1 MFFLNTQF
9 NQMDYFS
16 KFEELKSENLS
27 LDLTRGKPSSDQL
40 DLSNSL
46 MNLTDE
52 VSEFEGLDLRNYGQ
66 IKGLES
72 CRELGAQILNCDKDL
87 VWAGGNSSLSLMS
100 QFLTFMFVEGNGG
113 GPWSL
118 KERVSVL
125 CPVPGYD
132 RHFKLCET
140 FGINMIPVPLTG
152 EGPDLEEVNR
162 LVETD
167 ESIKGIWCVP
177 KYSNPTGEVYSRS
190 TIEGL
195 LDIIASPSNK
205 NIIFWDNAYAVHDL
219 YNQSPLI
226 DIFSLAKDKK
236 CEDSVVQFGSTS
248 KITFAGA
255 GIGYIAM
262 SKNNQESFL
271 PFYSSLMIGPD
282 KINQAKHVMFFRDVS
297 LIDHM
302 KKHAKIIRP
311 KFDLVISK
319 LNSQGLGKWTE
330 PDGGYFLL
338 YESDN
343 GMAKRII
350 GLADELGLK
359 LTPAGATHPYGIDEE
374 DKYIR
379 IAPTACSLDELDKA
393 MDVFLC
399 CIGLASEERRN

>member
-1 MFFLNTQF
+1 
-9 NQMDYFS
+9 MDYFS

-113 GPWSL
+113 GPWNL

-195 LDIIASPSNK
+195 LDIFASPSSK

-219 YNQSPLI
+219 SNQSPLI
-226 DIFSLAKDKK
+226 DIFSLAKDKN

-262 SKNNQESFL
+262 SENNQESFL

>member
-1 MFFLNTQF
+1 
-9 NQMDYFS
+9 MDYFS

-46 MNLTDE
+46 MNLTGE

-195 LDIIASPSNK
+195 LDIFASPSSK

-219 YNQSPLI
+219 SNQSPLI
-226 DIFSLAKDKK
+226 DIFSLAKDKN
-236 CEDSVVQFGSTS
+236 CEDLVVQFGSTS

>member
-1 MFFLNTQF
+1 
-9 NQMDYFS
+9 MDYLS

-195 LDIIASPSNK
+195 LDIIASPSSK

-219 YNQSPLI
+219 SNQSPLI

>member
-1 MFFLNTQF
+1 
-9 NQMDYFS
+9 MDYFS

-46 MNLTDE
+46 MNQTDGA
-52 VSEFEGLDLRNYGQ
+52 SQFEGLDLRNYGE

-152 EGPDLEEVNR
+152 EGPDLEQVKR

-167 ESIKGIWCVP
+167 DSIKGIWCVP
-177 KYSNPTGEVYSRS
+177 KYSNPTGEVYSRT

-195 LDIIASPSNK
+195 LDIFASPSNK

-219 YNQSPLI
+219 SNQSPLI
-226 DIFSLAKDKK
+226 DIFSLAKEKK

-262 SKNNQESFL
+262 SEINQELFL

-282 KINQAKHVMFFRDVS
+282 KINQAKHVIFFRDVN
-297 LIDHM
+297 LTDHM

-319 LNSQGLGKWTE
+319 LNSQGLGKWTN

-343 GMAKRII
+343 GLAKRII
-350 GLADELGLK
+350 SLANELGLK

>member
-1 MFFLNTQF
+1 
-9 NQMDYFS
+9 MDYFS

-46 MNLTDE
+46 MNQTNE
-52 VSEFEGLDLRNYGQ
+52 MSEFEGLDLRNYGE

-152 EGPDLEEVNR
+152 EGPDLDKVNR

-195 LDIIASPSNK
+195 LDIIASPSSK

-219 YNQSPLI
+219 SNQSPLI

-282 KINQAKHVMFFRDVS
+282 KINQAKHVMFFRDVT

>member
-1 MFFLNTQF
+1 
-9 NQMDYFS
+9 MDYFS

-52 VSEFEGLDLRNYGQ
+52 ASEFEGLDLRNYGE

-195 LDIIASPSNK
+195 LDIFASPSSK

-219 YNQSPLI
+219 SNQSPLI

-262 SKNNQESFL
+262 SENNQESFL

-393 MDVFLC
+393 MEVFLC

>member
-1 MFFLNTQF
+1 
-9 NQMDYFS
+9 MDYFS

-113 GPWSL
+113 GPWNL

-195 LDIIASPSNK
+195 LDIIASPSSK

-219 YNQSPLI
+219 SNQSPLI

-262 SKNNQESFL
+262 SENNQELFL

>member
-1 MFFLNTQF
+1 
-9 NQMDYFS
+9 MDYLS

-46 MNLTDE
+46 MNQIDE
-52 VSEFEGLDLRNYGQ
+52 ASEFEDLDLRNYGE

-195 LDIIASPSNK
+195 LDIFASPSSK

-219 YNQSPLI
+219 SNQSPLI

-262 SKNNQESFL
+262 SKNNQELFL

-282 KINQAKHVMFFRDVS
+282 KVNQAKHVMFFRDVS

>member
-1 MFFLNTQF
+1 
-9 NQMDYFS
+9 MDYFS

-46 MNLTDE
+46 MNQTNE
-52 VSEFEGLDLRNYGQ
+52 MSEFEGLDLRNYGE

-195 LDIIASPSNK
+195 LDIFASPSSK

-219 YNQSPLI
+219 SNQSPLI
-226 DIFSLAKDKK
+226 DIFSLAKDKN

-282 KINQAKHVMFFRDVS
+282 KINQAKHVMFFRDVT

-393 MDVFLC
+393 MDVFSC

>member
-1 MFFLNTQF
+1 
-9 NQMDYFS
+9 MDYLS

-46 MNLTDE
+46 MNQTDGA
-52 VSEFEGLDLRNYGQ
+52 SQFEGLDLRNYGE

-140 FGINMIPVPLTG
+140 FGINMIPIPLTG
-152 EGPDLEEVNR
+152 EGPDLEQVKR

-167 ESIKGIWCVP
+167 ESIKGMWCVP
-177 KYSNPTGEVYSRS
+177 KYSNPTGEVYSRT

-195 LDIIASPSNK
+195 LDIFASPSNK

-219 YNQSPLI
+219 SNQSPLV
-226 DIFSLAKDKK
+226 DIFSLAKEKK

-262 SKNNQESFL
+262 SKANQELFL

-282 KINQAKHVMFFRDVS
+282 KINQAKHVIFFRDVN
-297 LIDHM
+297 LTDHM
-302 KKHAKIIRP
+302 KKHAEIIRP

-330 PDGGYFLL
+330 PNGGYFLL
-338 YESDN
+338 YESDK
-343 GMAKRII
+343 GLAKRII
-350 GLADELGLK
+350 GLANELGLK

>member
-1 MFFLNTQF
+1 
-9 NQMDYFS
+9 MDYFS

-46 MNLTDE
+46 MNQTNE
-52 VSEFEGLDLRNYGQ
+52 MSEFEGLDLRNYGE

-113 GPWSL
+113 GPWNL

-152 EGPDLEEVNR
+152 EGPDLEEVDR

-167 ESIKGIWCVP
+167 ESINGIWCVP

-195 LDIIASPSNK
+195 LDIFASPSSK

-219 YNQSPLI
+219 SNQSPLI
-226 DIFSLAKDKK
+226 DIFSLAKDKN

-262 SKNNQESFL
+262 SENNQESFL

>member
-1 MFFLNTQF
+1 
-9 NQMDYFS
+9 MDYFS

-46 MNLTDE
+46 MNQTDE
-52 VSEFEGLDLRNYGQ
+52 ASKFEGLDLRNYGE

-118 KERVSVL
+118 KERVSVI

-152 EGPDLEEVNR
+152 EGPDLEEVKR

-195 LDIIASPSNK
+195 LDIFASPSSK

-219 YNQSPLI
+219 SNQSPLI
-226 DIFSLAKDKK
+226 DIFSLAKDKN

>member
-1 MFFLNTQF
+1 
-9 NQMDYFS
+9 MDYFS

-195 LDIIASPSNK
+195 LDIIASPSSK

-219 YNQSPLI
+219 SNQSPLI

-262 SKNNQESFL
+262 SENNQESFL

-338 YESDN
+338 YESGN

>member
-1 MFFLNTQF
+1 
-9 NQMDYFS
+9 MDYFS

-52 VSEFEGLDLRNYGQ
+52 VSVFEGLDLRNYGQ

-195 LDIIASPSNK
+195 LDIIASPSSK

-219 YNQSPLI
+219 SNQSPLI

-262 SKNNQESFL
+262 SENNQESFL

>member
-1 MFFLNTQF
+1 
-9 NQMDYFS
+9 MDYLS

-195 LDIIASPSNK
+195 LDIIASPSSK

-219 YNQSPLI
+219 SNQSPLI

-262 SKNNQESFL
+262 SENNQESFL

-302 KKHAKIIRP
+302 KKHAKIISP

>member
-1 MFFLNTQF
+1 
-9 NQMDYFS
+9 MDYFS

-46 MNLTDE
+46 MNQTDE
-52 VSEFEGLDLRNYGQ
+52 MSEFEGLDLRNYGQ

-195 LDIIASPSNK
+195 LDIFASPSSK

-219 YNQSPLI
+219 SNQSPLI

>member
-1 MFFLNTQF
+1 
-9 NQMDYFS
+9 MDYFS

-152 EGPDLEEVNR
+152 EGPDLEEVKR

-195 LDIIASPSNK
+195 LDIFASPSSK

-219 YNQSPLI
+219 SNQSPLI

>member
-1 MFFLNTQF
+1 
-9 NQMDYFS
+9 MDYFS

-46 MNLTDE
+46 MNQIDE
-52 VSEFEGLDLRNYGQ
+52 ASEFEDLDLRNYGE

-113 GPWSL
+113 GPWNL

-152 EGPDLEEVNR
+152 EGPDLEEVKR

-195 LDIIASPSNK
+195 LDIFASQSNK
-205 NIIFWDNAYAVHDL
+205 NIIFWDNAYAVHDFS
-219 YNQSPLI
+219 NQSPLI
-226 DIFSLAKDKK
+226 DIFSLAREKK

-262 SKNNQESFL
+262 SENIQELFL

-282 KINQAKHVMFFRDVS
+282 KINQAKHVIFFRDVN
-297 LIDHM
+297 LTDHM
-302 KKHAKIIRP
+302 KKHADIIRP

-319 LNSQGLGKWTE
+319 LNSQGLGKWTV

-343 GMAKRII
+343 GLAKRIVS
-350 GLADELGLK
+350 LANELGLK

>member
-1 MFFLNTQF
+1 
-9 NQMDYFS
+9 MDYFS

-195 LDIIASPSNK
+195 LDIFGSPSSK

-219 YNQSPLI
+219 SNQSPLI
-226 DIFSLAKDKK
+226 DIFSLAKDKN

-255 GIGYIAM
+255 GIGFIAM

>member
-1 MFFLNTQF
+1 
-9 NQMDYFS
+9 MDYFS

-113 GPWSL
+113 GPWNL

-195 LDIIASPSNK
+195 LDIFASPSSK

-219 YNQSPLI
+219 SNQSPLI

-262 SKNNQESFL
+262 SENNQESFL

>member
-1 MFFLNTQF
+1 
-9 NQMDYFS
+9 MDYFS

-46 MNLTDE
+46 MNQTDE
-52 VSEFEGLDLRNYGQ
+52 VSEFEGLDLRNYGE

-195 LDIIASPSNK
+195 LDIFASPSSK

-219 YNQSPLI
+219 SNQSPLI
-226 DIFSLAKDKK
+226 DIFSLAKDKN

-262 SKNNQESFL
+262 SENNQESFL

>member
-1 MFFLNTQF
+1 
-9 NQMDYFS
+9 MDYLS

-195 LDIIASPSNK
+195 LDIIASPSSK

-219 YNQSPLI
+219 SNQSPLI

-262 SKNNQESFL
+262 SENNQESFL

-338 YESDN
+338 YESEN

>member
-1 MFFLNTQF
+1 
-9 NQMDYFS
+9 MDYFS

-46 MNLTDE
+46 MNQTDE
-52 VSEFEGLDLRNYGQ
+52 ASEFEGLDLRNYGQ

-195 LDIIASPSNK
+195 LDIFASPSSK

-219 YNQSPLI
+219 SNQSPLI

-262 SKNNQESFL
+262 SENNQESFL

>member
-1 MFFLNTQF
+1 
-9 NQMDYFS
+9 MDYFS

-162 LVETD
+162 LLETD

-195 LDIIASPSNK
+195 LDIIASPSSK

-219 YNQSPLI
+219 SNQSPLI

-262 SKNNQESFL
+262 SENNQESFL

>member
-1 MFFLNTQF
+1 
-9 NQMDYFS
+9 MDYFS

-195 LDIIASPSNK
+195 LDIFASPSSK

-219 YNQSPLI
+219 SNQSPLI
-226 DIFSLAKDKK
+226 DIFSLAKDKN

-282 KINQAKHVMFFRDVS
+282 KINQAKHVMFFRDVT

>member
-1 MFFLNTQF
+1 
-9 NQMDYFS
+9 MDYFS

-46 MNLTDE
+46 MNQTNE
-52 VSEFEGLDLRNYGQ
+52 MSEFEGLDLRNYGE

-140 FGINMIPVPLTG
+140 FGINMIPIPLTG
-152 EGPDLEEVNR
+152 EGPDLEQVKR

-167 ESIKGIWCVP
+167 ESIKGMWCVP
-177 KYSNPTGEVYSRS
+177 KYSNPTGEVYSRT

-195 LDIIASPSNK
+195 LDIFASPSNK

-219 YNQSPLI
+219 SNQSPLV
-226 DIFSLAKDKK
+226 DIFSLAKEKK

-262 SKNNQESFL
+262 SKANQELFL

-282 KINQAKHVMFFRDVS
+282 KINQAKHVIFFRDVN
-297 LIDHM
+297 LTDHM
-302 KKHAKIIRP
+302 KKHAEIIRP

-330 PDGGYFLL
+330 PNGGYFLL

-343 GMAKRII
+343 GLAKRII
-350 GLADELGLK
+350 GLANELGLK

>member
-1 MFFLNTQF
+1 
-9 NQMDYFS
+9 MDYFS

-52 VSEFEGLDLRNYGQ
+52 VSEFEGLDLRNYGE

-152 EGPDLEEVNR
+152 EGPDLEEVKR

-195 LDIIASPSNK
+195 LDIFASPSSK

-219 YNQSPLI
+219 SNQSPLI

>member
-1 MFFLNTQF
+1 
-9 NQMDYFS
+9 MDYFS

-46 MNLTDE
+46 MNQTDE
-52 VSEFEGLDLRNYGQ
+52 ASAFEGLDLRNYGE

-87 VWAGGNSSLSLMS
+87 IWAGGNSSLSLMS
-100 QFLTFMFVEGNGG
+100 QFLTFLFVEGNGG
-113 GPWSL
+113 EPWSL
-118 KERVSVL
+118 KERISVL

-152 EGPDLEEVNR
+152 EGPDLEQVR
-162 LVETD
+162 QLVETD

-177 KYSNPTGEVYSRS
+177 KYSNPTGEVYSRT

-195 LDIIASPSNK
+195 LDIFASPSNK

-219 YNQSPLI
+219 SNQSPLI
-226 DIFSLAKDKK
+226 DIFSLAKEKK

-262 SKNNQESFL
+262 SENNQESFL

-282 KINQAKHVMFFRDVS
+282 KINQGKHVKFFRDVN
-297 LIDHM
+297 LADHM

-319 LNSQGLGKWTE
+319 LNSQSLGKWTN

-338 YESDN
+338 YESEN
-343 GMAKRII
+343 GLAKRII
-350 GLADELGLK
+350 SLANELGLK

>member
-1 MFFLNTQF
+1 
-9 NQMDYFS
+9 MDYFS

-46 MNLTDE
+46 MNQTDK

-152 EGPDLEEVNR
+152 EGPDLKEVNR

-195 LDIIASPSNK
+195 LDIFASPSSK

-219 YNQSPLI
+219 SNQSPLI

-262 SKNNQESFL
+262 SENNQESFL

>member
-1 MFFLNTQF
+1 
-9 NQMDYFS
+9 MDYFS

-46 MNLTDE
+46 MNQTDK

-195 LDIIASPSNK
+195 LDIFASPSSK

-219 YNQSPLI
+219 SNQSPLI

-262 SKNNQESFL
+262 SENNQESFL